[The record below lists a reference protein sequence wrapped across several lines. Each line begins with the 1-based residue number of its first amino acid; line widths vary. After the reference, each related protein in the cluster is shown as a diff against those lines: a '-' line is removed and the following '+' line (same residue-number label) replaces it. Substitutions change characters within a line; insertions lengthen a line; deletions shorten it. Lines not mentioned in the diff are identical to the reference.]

1 MKVIMNTAALTP
13 PLTGI
18 GHYTAHLT
26 QALMDAEHITDI
38 RGLPGSATHWLDRQQ
53 IQQLLNDSSATQA
66 PKVEPAAEQ
75 APAEPAKPALKAR
88 IRQALWRRFVAVAK
102 HVPYAREVRRL
113 LFKATAQRAAE
124 NYSDYLYWEPN
135 YIALPLENPAIVTVY
150 DLSHLAHPEYHP
162 AERVE
167 ALTKDLERSIRN
179 ARRIITIS
187 EFTRGEIIREYGVS
201 PDLIDIVPPA
211 VSDDFRTPA
220 SDAQVAAVRARHQLP
235 DNYLLSVGTL
245 EPRKNVEGLLRC
257 YARLPQALR
266 KQYPLVLVGVKGWL
280 TGDLEKQLAPLVE
293 AGEVRQLGYVDQ
305 ADMATLYQQADAL
318 AYISFY
324 EGYGMPVAE
333 AMAAGTAVLT
343 SDRAS
348 MPEVAQGTALL
359 TDPDDDDRTT
369 AQLERLLSD
378 SQLRAEMA
386 EKGQQVAQDY
396 SWARSGEMLLA
407 SLAKA

>member
-1 MKVIMNTAALTP
+1 MKVIINTAALTP

-26 QALMDAEHITDI
+26 QALMNAEQVTDI
-38 RGLPGSATHWLDRQQ
+38 HGLAGSATHWLDRQQ
-53 IQQLLNDSSATQA
+53 IKQLLDG
-66 PKVEPAAEQ
+66 PAASRPPQPGTELVTQ
-75 APAEPAKPALKAR
+75 EAALTLR
-88 IRQALWRRFVAVAK
+88 IRQVLWRRFVAVAK
-102 HVPYAREVRRL
+102 YVPYARDVRRL
-113 LFKATAQRAAE
+113 LFRATAQRAAE
-124 NYSDYLYWEPN
+124 TYDDYIYWEPN
-135 YIALPLENPAIVTVY
+135 YIALPLDNPAVITVY

-167 ALTKDLERSIRN
+167 ALTKDLERSIHS

-187 EFTRGEIIREYGVS
+187 EFTRDEIIREYGIAS
-201 PDLIDIVPPA
+201 DLIDIVPPA
-211 VSDDFRTPA
+211 VSDDFRNPA
-220 SDAQVAAVRARHQLP
+220 SAQQVAAVRARHQLP
-235 DNYLLSVGTL
+235 TNYLLSVGTL

-266 KQYPLVLVGVKGWL
+266 KKYPLVLAGVKGWL
-280 TGDLEKQLAPLVE
+280 TGPLEKQLAPLVE

-305 ADMATLYQQADAL
+305 ADMATLYQQASAL

-343 SDRAS
+343 SDCAS
-348 MPEVAQGTALL
+348 MPEVAQGAALL
-359 TDPDDDDRTT
+359 TTPGDDDKTT

-378 SQLRAEMA
+378 EALRAEMA
-386 EKGQQVAQDY
+386 EAGQKIAQDY
-396 SWARSGEMLLA
+396 SWKRSGELLLA
-407 SLAKA
+407 SLAKL